1 MPAGVYFRLKW
12 EKHNCQNPRPLI
24 MSADTF
30 VNTNSMKTKKHL
42 QVILE
47 TARLWEY
54 LSTKFV
60 LQEKLIVCDWM
71 TGETVHCGNSERDC
85 RIPLK
90 CLNISDVLSVP
101 WSLHPCLAQSDLKP
115 DCDHIV
121 NNHKAQLRQAG
132 NYQMTV
138 REHDSQFNLITCIR
152 NMITTFYKGFSVPFN
167 LTASI

>member
-90 CLNISDVLSVP
+90 CLNISGVLSVP